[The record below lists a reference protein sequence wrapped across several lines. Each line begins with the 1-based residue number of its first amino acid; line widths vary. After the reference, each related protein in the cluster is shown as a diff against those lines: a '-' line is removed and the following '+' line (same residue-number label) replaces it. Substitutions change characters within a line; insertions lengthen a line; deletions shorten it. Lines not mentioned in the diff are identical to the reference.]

1 MTAQSRQ
8 QLRQNQCTACEGGI
22 AQWSLE
28 EVHSQLQCLPG
39 WELYPSGTVIGK
51 RWKKKDF
58 AEALDFCRSIGEL
71 AEAEGHHPDL
81 HLTGYRHVE
90 VVLTTHA
97 IGGLSLNDF
106 ILAAKI
112 DELG

>member
-1 MTAQSRQ
+1 MTAHSRQ
-8 QLRQNQCTACEGGI
+8 QLCRNHCTACEGGV
-22 AQWSLE
+22 AKWALE
-28 EVHSQLQCLPG
+28 EVHSQLQLLPG
-39 WELYPSGTVIGK
+39 WELQPSGTAIAK
-51 RWKKKDF
+51 RWKRKDF
-58 AEALDFCRSIGEL
+58 VEALDFCRRIGEL

-112 DELG
+112 DDLG